1 MMPSRTPRARLPL
14 LITGAFLAAGSLACL
29 GYLLW
34 PSSTPTLP
42 EIPAGRPVPTV
53 LGTAKTPVNGRP
65 AGKGTRLGPTGTE
78 HAGRL
83 GNAPAVSSRAAG
95 ERMAP
100 PHKVMTPPP
109 QTAENTIKGPLP
121 WRINGPP
128 VKTPAPGRAAA
139 KPPQLTVLGR
149 AASPDGTHRNVQ
161 GQSLPF
167 LLPAR
172 SNPNPAPANGV
183 PRAN

>member
-1 MMPSRTPRARLPL
+1 MMPLRTPRARLPL
-14 LITGAFLAAGSLACL
+14 LIVGASLAVGSLAFL

-34 PSSTPTLP
+34 PSATPTSP
-42 EIPAGRPVPTV
+42 GGFASHAVPAA
-53 LGTAKTPVNGRP
+53 LG
-65 AGKGTRLGPTGTE
+65 AGKAQMDGNPESRVAPRGTE
-78 HAGRL
+78 GAIRP
-83 GNAPAVSSRAAG
+83 GNKANATSRAAG

-128 VKTPAPGRAAA
+128 VKTPAPGQAAV

-149 AASPDGTHRNVQ
+149 AASPDGMHRNVQ